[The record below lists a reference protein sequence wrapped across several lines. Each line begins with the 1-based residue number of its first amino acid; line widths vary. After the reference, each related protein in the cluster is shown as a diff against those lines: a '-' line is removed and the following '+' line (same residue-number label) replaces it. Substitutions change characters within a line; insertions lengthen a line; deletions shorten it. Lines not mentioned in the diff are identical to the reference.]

1 MPCVRTT
8 LHLFGRADDNGLRP
22 RYEYIC
28 LCGRTSAY
36 SADPLIYGR
45 HIYHRPMHYPNRNGI
60 HFFLLNTHRDMCV
73 RATTPVFR
81 LCLVT
86 QIRTTAVHAVRHLS
100 FLVPR
105 QNHSMN
111 DITSVQ
117 PNNIML
123 YVSTHPYT
131 TTRRQLQQCVN

>member
-1 MPCVRTT
+1 MPYYVTDYMYILCEPKHVYR
-8 LHLFGRADDNGLRP
+8 LCRVYGQHC
-22 RYEYIC
+22 IC
-28 LCGRTSAY
+28 LDVRMTMGFDLDTSIYAF
-36 SADPLIYGR
+36 AVVLARIRRILLIYGR
-45 HIYHRPMHYPNRNGI
+45 HIYHRPTHYPNRNGI

-111 DITSVQ
+111 DITSV
-117 PNNIML
+117 
-123 YVSTHPYT
+123 
-131 TTRRQLQQCVN
+131 